1 MTDIYR
7 EAKRVS
13 KLMGEKFRNY
23 KFLLV
28 VTMSLETSPAQEGL
42 HLGITAKSL
51 QRTVREVLDAS
62 SLVTLKVWLDRAL
75 ST

>member
-28 VTMSLETSPAQEGL
+28 VTMSLETSPAQKGL
-42 HLGITAKSL
+42 HLGVTAKSL